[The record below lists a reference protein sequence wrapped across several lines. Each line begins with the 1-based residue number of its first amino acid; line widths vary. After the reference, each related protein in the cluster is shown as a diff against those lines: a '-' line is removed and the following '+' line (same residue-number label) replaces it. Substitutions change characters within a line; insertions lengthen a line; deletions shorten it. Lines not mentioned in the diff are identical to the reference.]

1 VESATSYVC
10 DRSRRTVLN
19 WAGATLAGAAAFG
32 LDPLSFRLTE
42 ALAKSGVVDLVTGDI
57 AISKDQRKLITDGDD
72 LEAKSPPGLLVSPA
86 GGPVKTTGNL
96 VNCSV
101 VDFTNE

>member
-1 VESATSYVC
+1 VERATSYVC

-19 WAGATLAGAAAFG
+19 WAGATLAGAAALG

-42 ALAKSGVVDLVTGDI
+42 ALAKNGVVDLGTGDI

-72 LEAKSPPGLLVSPA
+72 LEAKRVMAITSVGANARTHGLL
-86 GGPVKTTGNL
+86 
-96 VNCSV
+96 
-101 VDFTNE
+101 